1 MKLEIIRGPAMSGKT
16 TKLQEILR
24 NAGGRG
30 IQEPLRGY
38 NSLGAERALRR
49 QAADG
54 MTTVV
59 IVIDD
64 CSREELKMLE
74 RICKAAPADGVT
86 IYAVEEA

>member
-24 NAGGRG
+24 NAGDKG
-30 IQEPLRGY
+30 IQRILWGY
-38 NSLGAERALRR
+38 DSLSVERALRR
-49 QAADG
+49 LAADG
-54 MTTVV
+54 MTT

-74 RICKAAPADGVT
+74 RICRAAPAEGVT
-86 IYAVEEA
+86 IYAVEAA

>member
-24 NAGGRG
+24 NAG